1 MFFLVSCCT
10 LGVLKHDAVAFVS
23 ISLAAKRCLQLPQQV
38 RGASLVLGE
47 RGRCNLECRDLS
59 AQTAR
64 RRGGWRHYSQCF
76 SISGVASVLGTSNS
90 LTVGGSSILSV
101 NVNLGDVSA
110 DAIAITGDGT
120 FSNGIITS
128 GDVTLGGAVSDVGTV
143 NSLTAFG
150 NTTLSANVAWVRRA
164 PTLHG
169 VGQKRPALRRRRDDG
184 GKALFPRRNGCRT
197 RTRTTQRTSIAA
209 T

>member
-1 MFFLVSCCT
+1 MQVLLQQCC
-10 LGVLKHDAVAFVS
+10 LGFANCRGCFGELLHAGS
-23 ISLAAKRCLQLPQQV
+23 IEARRCRLREHHSCLQLPQQV

-59 AQTAR
+59 TQTAR
-64 RRGGWRHYSQCF
+64 HRGGWRHCSQCF

-101 NVNLGDVSA
+101 NVNLGDESA

-120 FSNGIITS
+120 FSNGITTS

-143 NSLTAFG
+143 NSLTVFG

-164 PTLHG
+164 PTLSRCG
-169 VGQKRPALRRRRDDG
+169 AETTSSTTSTGRRR
-184 GKALFPRRNGCRT
+184 
-197 RTRTTQRTSIAA
+197 
-209 T
+209 